1 MCLHTNVFNAAICMH
16 VSYVLKTSFKT
27 TRKGVNF
34 HILLLQSCTQG
45 HDFLKISVLPIRL
58 VKKVI
63 NGSLALGFYIHI
75 KASQCKCPD
84 IQTSWLSVIPSEI
97 NRSKRDVGKHGQ
109 FNFRFLKFSSFPL
122 VFLLIQNSIVLR

>member
-63 NGSLALGFYIHI
+63 NGSLALGF
-75 KASQCKCPD
+75 
-84 IQTSWLSVIPSEI
+84 
-97 NRSKRDVGKHGQ
+97 
-109 FNFRFLKFSSFPL
+109 
-122 VFLLIQNSIVLR
+122 